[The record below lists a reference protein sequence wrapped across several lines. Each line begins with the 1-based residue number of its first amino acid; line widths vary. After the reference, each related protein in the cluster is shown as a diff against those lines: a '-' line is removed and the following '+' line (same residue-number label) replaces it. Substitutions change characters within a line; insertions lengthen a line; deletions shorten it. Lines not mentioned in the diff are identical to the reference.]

1 MIDHQDK
8 DYIADALH
16 AVSDDLY
23 RLSLRARDLWHMS
36 TQCAACQ
43 EPIMP
48 GNASIDIRRTVEYVE
63 NSGDQKT
70 ARILAVD
77 VLAKFCAAC
86 GNAHS
91 YPHVWRKRLA
101 EKIDLMDSEE
111 KECECSLCLKQLSAS
126 CVRVSLELMILQ
138 VGQEC
143 PHDEGYKLSDIPIY
157 ADNILV
163 FCPSCGSRMGH
174 KRLKGFLD
182 EVLIALQEE

>member
-1 MIDHQDK
+1 MTDHQDK
-8 DYIADALH
+8 DDFADALH
-16 AVSDDLY
+16 TVSDDLY
-23 RLSLRARDLWHMS
+23 RLGAKVRDLWQMS
-36 TQCAACQ
+36 TQCSACP
-43 EPIMP
+43 EPIIP
-48 GNASIDIRRTVEYVE
+48 GGASIEIRRTVEYIE
-63 NSGDQKT
+63 GSRDQRT
-70 ARILAVD
+70 SRILAVD

-101 EKIDLMDSEE
+101 EKLELMDSEE
-111 KECECSLCLKQLSAS
+111 KECVCSLCLKQLSAS

-163 FCPSCGSRMGH
+163 FCPSCGSRMGRGH
-174 KRLKGFLD
+174 LQGVLN
-182 EVLIALQEE
+182 ELLIALQEE

>member
-1 MIDHQDK
+1 MTDHQDK
-8 DYIADALH
+8 DYFADALH

-23 RLSLRARDLWHMS
+23 RLGLRVRDLWQMS
-36 TQCAACQ
+36 TQCSACQ
-43 EPIMP
+43 EPIMS

-63 NSGDQKT
+63 YSGDQKT

-101 EKIDLMDSEE
+101 EKLDLMDSEE
-111 KECECSLCLKQLSAS
+111 KECVCSLCLKQLSES
-126 CVRVSLELMILQ
+126 CARVSLELMILQ
-138 VGQEC
+138 VGLEC

-163 FCPSCGSRMGH
+163 FCPSCGSRMG
-174 KRLKGFLD
+174 RGYLQGILN
-182 EVLIALQEE
+182 ELLAPQEE